1 MKKIMALGLVLIMLL
16 TTACSKAAEKES
28 APEAA
33 SQESAAEESAAEDTA
48 QDAAAGE
55 NTVLVKVNTEG
66 LGEIAVSETGETP
79 VFEEEYPTTSAFM
92 NVEKGSTVAVSARA
106 GEDYQFVKW
115 TNNGEMLSEEAE
127 LTLTAEEDM
136 DLVAVFAMS
145 SGFEGETV
153 SDVNDAKTMG
163 DVLGLPSYGTASLNG
178 YFVYA
183 FELNGT
189 LYRAVAPITQELSDQ
204 IFELDFDDPEY
215 EEKYN
220 ALVAPLAIDHIDDLN
235 AMMPPQEELDA
246 YIGKTVGEMMDEG
259 WEYGWGYNLDEK
271 TISMSY
277 GLFSY
282 NVGYEGELDN
292 GNGEIELE
300 EEDFRPLT
308 VTSVAYEGLG
318 NMTADLE
325 AEMEG

>member
-1 MKKIMALGLVLIMLL
+1 
-16 TTACSKAAEKES
+16 
-28 APEAA
+28 
-33 SQESAAEESAAEDTA
+33 
-48 QDAAAGE
+48 
-55 NTVLVKVNTEG
+55 
-66 LGEIAVSETGETP
+66 
-79 VFEEEYPTTSAFM
+79 
-92 NVEKGSTVAVSARA
+92 
-106 GEDYQFVKW
+106 
-115 TNNGEMLSEEAE
+115 
-127 LTLTAEEDM
+127 
-136 DLVAVFAMS
+136 MS

-204 IFELDFDDPEY
+204 IFGLDFDDPEY

-235 AMMPPQEELDA
+235 AMVPPQEELDA

-259 WEYGWGYNLDEK
+259 WEYGWGYNLEEK